1 MRAPADSKTR
11 ALIVV
16 AVGVAVGVIASLV
29 VGTQAFGATHGR
41 RFASAPSQAR
51 YGHVPNTLNNHSI
64 SRCPGAGQTVQ
75 VQLMQGTTTLASA
88 STTSDAKGKWAV
100 TMSIP
105 TNLKPG
111 AYAVSASC
119 TATTGGPSTLSY
131 NAQNFKVIPPFCPS
145 GSTTSTTQ
153 KCRVR
158 PPTVTTTIS

>member
-29 VGTQAFGATHGR
+29 VGTQALGATHGR
-41 RFASAPSQAR
+41 RFASAPSRAR

-105 TNLKPG
+105 TSLKPG
-111 AYAVSASC
+111 KYAVLASC
-119 TATTGGPSTLSY
+119 SAGGPSTLSY
-131 NAQNFKVIPPFCPS
+131 NPQNFRVIPPFCPS
-145 GSTTSTTQ
+145 GSTTSTTLQ
-153 KCRVR
+153 CRVR
-158 PPTVTTTIS
+158 PTTTTTV